1 MDEHGLYTINGGL
14 EVQASVRVCPWSEC
28 MVKRLANGKLCKT
41 SYPNRPL
48 TQHRQTRETAS
59 ESVKA

>member
-1 MDEHGLYTINGGL
+1 M
-14 EVQASVRVCPWSEC
+14 EVWRFRQVYVCAYVEPCRFAGEC
-28 MVKRLANGKLCKT
+28 MVKRLANGKLCKK